1 MITERR
7 WLLPTISEDEAAGLA
22 QELGIT
28 AVTARLL
35 LRRGVRTAGEARA
48 FLRPSLSE
56 LHEPWSLPDIRPATE
71 RILGAIRKGARIVV
85 YGDYDVDGIS
95 GTAILYLCL
104 RMMGADVSYYIPD
117 RCEEG
122 YGLNHGAVEQLAGLG
137 VTLVVTVD
145 CGISAVDEIRAAGE
159 LGVDVVVT
167 DHHEPGPER
176 PDAAAIVNA
185 KLPGSAYPF
194 RDLAGAGVA
203 FKLAWALGKTLSEG
217 RQLSQEFREF
227 LLDSVSLAGLGT
239 IADVVPLIGE
249 NRILARFGLSGLS
262 HSKRAGLAALRRTAR
277 VEGQELSAFDVAFKL
292 APRLNAAGRL
302 GVAKQ
307 AVDLLITDDSERAEA
322 IAAHLD
328 AENSRR
334 RTVQKRITDD
344 VRGLAL
350 SEVSHER
357 KAIVLAGEGWHP
369 GVIGIVA
376 SRIVEEFCRPTVL
389 LACDG
394 DVAHGSCRS
403 IDGFDIHEALSRC
416 EALLTAYGGHAK
428 AAGLRLPVAS
438 VPEFQR
444 DFRRVADEAINE
456 EQMVPTLELDAEIT
470 LRDVSMALVREIGM
484 LEPFGECNREPLL
497 CSRSLG
503 VVGST
508 KRMGTGGKHLSFWV
522 RQVDFTFRAVAFGMG
537 ELEDAIV
544 RAGRCSLAFRPTL
557 SSWRGTD
564 SIELM
569 VQDIRLEG

>member
-1 MITERR
+1 LITERR

-35 LRRGVRTAGEARA
+35 LRRGVRTAGEART

-71 RILGAIRKGARIVV
+71 RIIGAIREGARIVV

-122 YGLNHGAVEQLAGLG
+122 YGLNRAAIEQLAGLG
-137 VTLVVTVD
+137 VALVVTVD

-185 KLPGSAYPF
+185 KLPGSVYPF
-194 RDLAGAGVA
+194 QHLAGAGVA

-262 HSKRAGLAALRRTAR
+262 HSKRAGLAALRRSAR
-277 VEGQELSAFDVAFKL
+277 VEGQELSAFDVGFKL

-302 GVAKQ
+302 GAADQ
-307 AVDLLITDDSERAEA
+307 AVELLITDDGERAEA

-334 RTVQKRITDD
+334 RTLQKRIVDE
-344 VRGLAL
+344 VRTL
-350 SEVSHER
+350 
-357 KAIVLAGEGWHP
+357 VLANASARPSSWP
-369 GVIGIVA
+369 ARAGIPASSALWPRGSSTSSAARPSCWPARAMSPTARVA
-376 SRIVEEFCRPTVL
+376 V
-389 LACDG
+389 
-394 DVAHGSCRS
+394 
-403 IDGFDIHEALSRC
+403 
-416 EALLTAYGGHAK
+416 LTASTSMRGC
-428 AAGLRLPVAS
+428 
-438 VPEFQR
+438 
-444 DFRRVADEAINE
+444 RVA
-456 EQMVPTLELDAEIT
+456 
-470 LRDVSMALVREIGM
+470 R
-484 LEPFGECNREPLL
+484 PF
-497 CSRSLG
+497 
-503 VVGST
+503 
-508 KRMGTGGKHLSFWV
+508 
-522 RQVDFTFRAVAFGMG
+522 
-537 ELEDAIV
+537 
-544 RAGRCSLAFRPTL
+544 
-557 SSWRGTD
+557 
-564 SIELM
+564 
-569 VQDIRLEG
+569 